1 MIAPDDP
8 RVAAAM
14 RHLDQ
19 RVEDGRCG
27 QMVAEMLTAAMAVDA
42 GEAAAEVA
50 IALLQREIHLLR
62 DAAKKLRNKP

>member
-1 MIAPDDP
+1 
-8 RVAAAM
+8 
-14 RHLDQ
+14 
-19 RVEDGRCG
+19 
-27 QMVAEMLTAAMAVDA
+27 MAVDA